1 MTDPFRFDDPF
12 YPVPPA
18 AVDADPAATIREL
31 FYRVARL
38 EQGLEESHV
47 QAGAD
52 LGEVLLDL
60 VSLSDDIR
68 RIVER
73 WGIATNA
80 QEAALVRSVVALGR
94 KLNAILDHH
103 EVRPVNTIGQPL
115 DPKTSDVVEVEARD
129 NIAPH
134 MVLREVQAGY
144 VWRHGLLR
152 RAKVVVSAPADAAA
166 SAAATVRASERED
179 GEQAAEATA

>member
-1 MTDPFRFDDPF
+1 MTDPFSFDDPF
-12 YPVPPA
+12 VPVPPA

-115 DPKTSDVVEVEARD
+115 DPKTSDVVEVDARD
-129 NIAPH
+129 NIAPN
-134 MVLREVQAGY
+134 MVLREVQMGY
-144 VWRHGLLR
+144 AWRHGLLR
-152 RAKVVVSAPADAAA
+152 RAKVAVSGPVD
-166 SAAATVRASERED
+166 STSDETED
-179 GEQAAEATA
+179 GEQATEATA

>member
-1 MTDPFRFDDPF
+1 MTDPFSFDDPF
-12 YPVPPA
+12 VPVPPA

-103 EVRPVNTIGQPL
+103 EVRPVNTIGQAL
-115 DPKTSDVVEVEARD
+115 DPKTSDVVEVDARD
-129 NIAPH
+129 NIAPN
-134 MVLREVQAGY
+134 MVLREVQMGY
-144 VWRHGLLR
+144 AWRHGLLR
-152 RAKVVVSAPADAAA
+152 RAKVAVSGPVD
-166 SAAATVRASERED
+166 STSDETED
-179 GEQAAEATA
+179 GEQATEATA